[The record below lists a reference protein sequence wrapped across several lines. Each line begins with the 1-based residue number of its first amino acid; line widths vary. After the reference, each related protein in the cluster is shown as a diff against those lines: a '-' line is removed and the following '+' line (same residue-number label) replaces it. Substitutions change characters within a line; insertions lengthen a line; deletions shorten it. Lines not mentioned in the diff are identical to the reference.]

1 VRTIKQVV
9 MTAAAL
15 KREDCRSSAETFPLL
30 CTPALLAG
38 MSAAVVSACHRRD
51 RAALAFVGV
60 LAVSEGRTVADALAT
75 TLPVSTI

>member
-1 VRTIKQVV
+1 

-30 CTPALLAG
+30 RTPALLAG
-38 MSAAVVSACHRRD
+38 MSAAIVSACQRRGK
-51 RAALAFVGV
+51 AAIAFVGV

-75 TLPVSTI
+75 TLPVSTSIT